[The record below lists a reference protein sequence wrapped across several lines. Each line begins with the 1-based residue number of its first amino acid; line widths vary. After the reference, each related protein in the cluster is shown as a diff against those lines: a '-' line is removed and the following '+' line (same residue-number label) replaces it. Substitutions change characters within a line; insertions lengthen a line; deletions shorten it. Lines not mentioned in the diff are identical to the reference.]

1 MMATFNDVFLEK
13 TILSWEHIDSMNNSV
28 MKSKRTTKTSKNL
41 SMLDSKVMKKS
52 PNSNHN

>member
-1 MMATFNDVFLEK
+1 MATFNDVFLEK

>member
-13 TILSWEHIDSMNNSV
+13 TILSWEHIDSMNNSI